1 MLVSFAPRVA
11 PARARITA
19 WLAFAAIALHGCAA
33 PQQAVVPER
42 AGPVAPFVAPVLP
55 AMDPLLEQRI
65 LALDPEKISET
76 DVRTTLATGPTPRII
91 LLHGGVVGTHLLM
104 ASFGRFLSGMGYPA
118 DRIRDPSDNAWSQQP
133 FGSTERLA
141 GEVAWHYERDGV
153 RPMLVGHSQGGI
165 QTVKVLYELNG
176 AFTEKI
182 RVWNAPTDT
191 AEPRTWI
198 VDPLSKAQR
207 PVVGTSVSFAAVVGA
222 GGIALAAPAHWGM
235 AARLRSIPNTVDEFT
250 GFIIAFDPIAL
261 TGPGAGSA
269 AYEHNGTAAVRNVE
283 LPVTYSHV
291 FVPVT
296 QSLATDPSMRDWLNA
311 YAPGRDN
318 GEAPGSAEGRATNAL
333 FAGDV
338 WFSIKKH
345 WCIEAQRLIR
355 SKTTG
360 TATR

>member
-1 MLVSFAPRVA
+1 MRGSPSPRS
-11 PARARITA
+11 
-19 WLAFAAIALHGCAA
+19 LLHGCAA
-33 PQQAVVPER
+33 PQHAVAPER
-42 AGPVAPFVAPVLP
+42 AAAAAPYVAPALP
-55 AMDPLLEQRI
+55 AMDAVLEQRI
-65 LALDPEKISET
+65 LALNPENISET
-76 DVRTTLATGPTPRII
+76 DVRTTLAAGPTPRII
-91 LLHGGVVGTHLLM
+91 LLHGGVVGTNLLM

-118 DRIRDPSDNAWSQQP
+118 DRIRDPSDNSWSQQP

-153 RPMLVGHSQGGI
+153 RPMVVGHSQGGI

-176 AFTEKI
+176 AFTDKI
-182 RVWNAPTDT
+182 QVWNAATDT

-198 VDPLSKAQR
+198 VDPITKAQR
-207 PVVGTSVSFAAVVGA
+207 PVVGLSVSFAAVVGA

-250 GFIIAFDPIAL
+250 GFVIAFDPIAL
-261 TGPGAGSA
+261 TGAGAGS

-283 LPVTYSHV
+283 LPATYSHV

-296 QSLATDPSMRDWLNA
+296 QSLAADPAMRDWLNA

-318 GEAPGSAEGRATNAL
+318 GEPPGSASNAL
-333 FAGDV
+333 FAADV

-345 WCIEAQRLIR
+345 WCIESQRLIR
-355 SKTTG
+355 AKATG
-360 TATR
+360 AALR

>member
-1 MLVSFAPRVA
+1 V
-11 PARARITA
+11 RALIA
-19 WLAFAAIALHGCAA
+19 LWLSLAAIALHGCAA
-33 PQQAVVPER
+33 PQHAVAPER
-42 AGPVAPFVAPVLP
+42 PATAASYEAPGLP
-55 AMDPLLEQRI
+55 AMDAVLEQRI

-76 DVRTTLATGPTPRII
+76 DIRTTLAAGPTPRII
-91 LLHGGVVGTHLLM
+91 LLHGGVVGTNLLM

-133 FGSTERLA
+133 FGSTERIA

-176 AFTEKI
+176 AFTDKI
-182 RVWNAPTDT
+182 PVWNAATDT
-191 AEPRTWI
+191 AESRTWI
-198 VDPLSKAQR
+198 VDPITKAQR
-207 PVVGTSVSFAAVVGA
+207 PVVGLSVSFAAVVGA

-235 AARLRSIPNTVDEFT
+235 AGRLRSIPNTVDEFT
-250 GFIIAFDPIAL
+250 GFIIPFDPIAL
-261 TGPGAGSA
+261 TASASSA
-269 AYEHNGTAAVRNVE
+269 AYEHNGTATVRNVE

-296 QSLATDPSMRDWLNA
+296 QSLATDSAMRDWLNA

-318 GEAPGSAEGRATNAL
+318 GEPPGSAEGRATNAM
-333 FAGDV
+333 FAADV

-345 WCIEAQRLIR
+345 WCIEAQRLVR
-355 SKTTG
+355 AKAKG
-360 TATR
+360 AAQR